1 VEPEAVQTIGL
12 VVPAREPMMP
22 ITAALVKEAQRVA
35 PQLDEVAPRARAAG
49 KRRA

>member
-1 VEPEAVQTIGL
+1 
-12 VVPAREPMMP
+12 MMP

-35 PQLDEVAPRARAAG
+35 PQLDEIEPRSRPRAGG